1 MIMNERKLGTDGDTY
16 LDSSGRVARCSTYM
30 ESVVQRVRCYM
41 RTFQGECFVNSEYGM
56 PWYDEVL
63 GADSFLMKHIAAT
76 VKENVLLIDGVESVD
91 GINLSLTGR
100 SISGTIKIVTTE
112 GTTTVTV

>member
-1 MIMNERKLGTDGDTY
+1 MNERKLGTDGDTY

-41 RTFQGECFVNSEYGM
+41 RTFQGECFVNSEHGM

-63 GADSFLMKHIAAT
+63 GADQFLMKHVAAT
-76 VKENVLLIDGVESVD
+76 VKENILLIDGVTDVD
-91 GINLSLTGR
+91 EINLSFKNR
-100 SISGTIKIVTTE
+100 SISGTIKIVTNE
-112 GTTTVTV
+112 GTAVVTL